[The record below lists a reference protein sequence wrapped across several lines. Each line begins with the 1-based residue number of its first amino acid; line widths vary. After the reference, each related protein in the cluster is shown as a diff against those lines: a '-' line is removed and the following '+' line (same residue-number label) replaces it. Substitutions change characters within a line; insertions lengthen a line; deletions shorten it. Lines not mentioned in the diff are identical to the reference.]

1 MDINKIFYNI
11 NLNNYDNFKKN
22 INKLILKSNEN
33 IETLQ
38 KKNITH
44 DNFIKIISDD
54 ITLSSNTHSLI
65 NLMINV
71 SDNKKIINICD
82 IYLKILYDNEKTIYS
97 NKIIYNKIIDILK
110 NENITDSQ
118 KIFLQKIVN
127 QFILEGI
134 ELDTD
139 KKNLFDKI
147 KNNINKL
154 EIEINNDIQ
163 KDESRIIGLT
173 KENTERIFNNEF
185 IDTLPIINNNPIR
198 YGIILNDNNYNLLIS
213 NIVNENLRKRIE
225 NIYNNKCCKSTHKI
239 VELLVERYKLSKIL
253 SFNNFLNYKLKKQSE
268 DNKNKIEHILLSIYD
283 KINPLFDKEYNMLIN
298 LKKKNCKKKKYK
310 I

>member
-127 QFILEGI
+127 QFI
-134 ELDTD
+134 
-139 KKNLFDKI
+139 
-147 KNNINKL
+147 
-154 EIEINNDIQ
+154 
-163 KDESRIIGLT
+163 
-173 KENTERIFNNEF
+173 
-185 IDTLPIINNNPIR
+185 
-198 YGIILNDNNYNLLIS
+198 
-213 NIVNENLRKRIE
+213 
-225 NIYNNKCCKSTHKI
+225 
-239 VELLVERYKLSKIL
+239 
-253 SFNNFLNYKLKKQSE
+253 
-268 DNKNKIEHILLSIYD
+268 
-283 KINPLFDKEYNMLIN
+283 
-298 LKKKNCKKKKYK
+298 
-310 I
+310 